1 VQSRATIL
9 SDLAREM
16 ARQKAGLPLAGRL
29 CAAAESILGVDGVAV
44 TLAYTSDERV
54 TLCCTDDVATRV
66 EDLQDVLGQGPGRDA
81 FTTGAQQFVDVGPS
95 EDRRWPQFSSTVH
108 DTLGPLRICA
118 IPIRP
123 HHDVLG
129 VLTCHL
135 EYQQTL
141 ALEAEP
147 TQFLADAIGVALLRD
162 PHATDTDLSGPWAQR
177 AEVHQ
182 ATGMVVAQLHISA
195 EDALALL
202 RAHAFAAG
210 TLLGSIAKDVT
221 SRRLDFRHHET
232 TDGTHDDA

>member
-1 VQSRATIL
+1 MPSRAAIL

-16 ARQKAGLPLAGRL
+16 ARQEPGASLAGRL
-29 CAAAESILGVDGVAV
+29 CAAAENILGVGGVAV

-66 EDLQDVLGQGPGRDA
+66 EDLQDVLGEGPGREA
-81 FTTGAQQFVDVGPS
+81 FTTGAQQFVDVGPG

-108 DTLGPLRICA
+108 DNLGPLSVCA

-135 EYQQTL
+135 AYRQTL

-147 TQFLADAIGVALLRD
+147 TQFLADAIGVALLHD
-162 PHATDTDLSGPWAQR
+162 PHATDTDLSGPWTQR
-177 AEVHQ
+177 AQIHQ
-182 ATGMVVAQLHISA
+182 ATGMVVAQLHISPA
-195 EDALALL
+195 DALALL
-202 RAHAFAAG
+202 RAHAFAASAP
-210 TLLGSIAKDVT
+210 LGSIAKDIT
-221 SRRLDFRHHET
+221 ARRLDFRHHET
-232 TDGTHDDA
+232 TDGTNDDA